1 MTSLFFDNREI
12 LLPTE
17 QRALQS
23 ETRPSL
29 WTLFF
34 SLLGASQPNLT
45 SIMVTVSGT
54 LLLYD
59 AAQGLPAQA
68 TNSRQHQPGQVRQ
81 RQNTKAQNE
90 DIDTLPRFMSQTFI
104 LKPVQ
109 SPAGQITY
117 AIEGDTFRYVG

>member
-34 SLLGASQPNLT
+34 SLLGASQPILT
-45 SIMVTVSGT
+45 SIMITVSGT

-59 AAQGLPAQA
+59 AAQGPPAQA

-81 RQNTKAQNE
+81 RRDTKAQNE

-104 LKPVQ
+104 LKPNQ
-109 SPAGQITY
+109 SQDGQITY
-117 AIEGDTFRYVG
+117 AIEGETFRYVG